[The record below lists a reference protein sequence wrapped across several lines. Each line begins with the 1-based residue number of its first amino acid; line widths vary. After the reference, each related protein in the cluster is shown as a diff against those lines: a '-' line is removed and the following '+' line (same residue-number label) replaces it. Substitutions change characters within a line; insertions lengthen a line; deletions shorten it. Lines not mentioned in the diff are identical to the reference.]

1 MDSTIP
7 ITYNKLWKLL
17 IDRNMN
23 KTQLKD
29 AANVS
34 SNVIAKMGRDEPVAI
49 ETLVKISLV
58 LGVDIGD
65 IISLK
70 LERVEE

>member
-1 MDSTIP
+1 MP

-17 IDRNMN
+17 IDKNMN

-34 SNVIAKMGRDEPVAI
+34 SNVIAKMGRDEPIAI
-49 ETLVKISLV
+49 ESLVKICLE

-65 IISLK
+65 VISINK
-70 LERVEE
+70 KKVVTNE